1 LPQQPL
7 SLTYAKLIAAMFMW
21 GGTWIAGRVIA
32 QELTA
37 PLAVAA
43 LRFVIA
49 GLVVAGVMLAG
60 DGDIPLPQGRD
71 EWGLVWALGFF
82 GIFLYGLCFFFGLQ
96 RIGAGRG
103 ALVVALNPVVI
114 VILAWLSGKE
124 SMTGRKAL
132 GSLIA
137 LAGCLTVIG
146 NGDPLAMLR
155 GAVGLGEWL
164 ILGCVLS
171 WAAYTLIGWRAT
183 RRFSAL
189 ATTLYASLSGALLL
203 GLAALVQGDIDPAA
217 WSWRVWSAMLFLAV
231 FGTAIAYTWF
241 TAAVHRIGAGHAS
254 IFINLVPV
262 FAVLQAAVLLD
273 ERLGLAVLAGG
284 GLVIAG
290 VWLTTLRT
298 HSPSLATGAVRQ
310 SPIQAP
316 SGAAQTRGEAAPS
329 VETGQLTTLQ
339 KTSLESKQ

>member
-1 LPQQPL
+1 MP
-7 SLTYAKLIAAMFMW
+7 SLTYIKLVAAMAMW

-43 LRFVIA
+43 LRFVVSGLVIA
-49 GLVVAGVMLAG
+49 GFMLFSTG
-60 DGDIPLPQGRD
+60 RIPLPRGSR
-71 EWGLVWALGFF
+71 EWGVVWGLGFF

-96 RIGAGRG
+96 HLSAGRG

-114 VILAWLSGKE
+114 VIIAWLSGKE
-124 SMTGRKAL
+124 RMNGRKAL

-146 NGDPLAMLR
+146 NGNPLALLQ
-155 GAVGLGEWL
+155 GTVGLGEWL
-164 ILGCVLS
+164 ILGCVMS
-171 WAAYTLIGWRAT
+171 WAAYTFIGWRAT
-183 RRFSAL
+183 RSFSPL

-203 GLAALVQGDIDPAA
+203 GLAALIQGDIEPAA
-217 WSWRVWSAMLFLAV
+217 WSWRVWSSMLFLAI

-241 TAAVHRIGAGHAS
+241 TDAVLQFGAGHAS

-273 ERLGLAVLAGG
+273 ERLGLAVLFGG
-284 GLVIAG
+284 ILVIAG
-290 VWLTTLRT
+290 VWLTTL
-298 HSPSLATGAVRQ
+298 
-310 SPIQAP
+310 
-316 SGAAQTRGEAAPS
+316 
-329 VETGQLTTLQ
+329 Q
-339 KTSLESKQ
+339 KRSLEIAK